1 MTDNALYNELF
12 GGLVGLSR
20 AIDNN
25 PNVTNDNYTFY
36 EGYEE
41 EPEIIL
47 SLEGTSFH
55 IWDGYFEDIYDTPPL
70 DGNGWR
76 GFTKD
81 YNQMEGIFSDDDTV
95 VEIDPKEYLAD
106 LMLYKNKAFDF
117 KETLRV
123 FDLLVSLF
131 EKAVKLNLKIKAS
144 KK

>member
-1 MTDNALYNELF
+1 MDT
-12 GGLVGLSR
+12 GK
-20 AIDNN
+20 
-25 PNVTNDNYTFY
+25 TNDNYTFY
-36 EGYEE
+36 EGYEG

-55 IWDGYFEDIYDTPPL
+55 IWDGYFEDIYGTPPL
-70 DGNGWR
+70 GGNGWH

-117 KETLRV
+117 EDTAQV
-123 FDLLVSLF
+123 FNLLLSLF
-131 EKAVKLNLKIKAS
+131 EKAVQFNLKIETS